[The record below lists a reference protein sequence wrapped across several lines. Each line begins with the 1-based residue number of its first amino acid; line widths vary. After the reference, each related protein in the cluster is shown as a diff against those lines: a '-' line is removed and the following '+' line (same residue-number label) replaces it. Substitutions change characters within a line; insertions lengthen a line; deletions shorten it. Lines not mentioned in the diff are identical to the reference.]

1 MHNRR
6 VFQRQRQQLHPMAD
20 DRERQPLADGNA
32 AGVRLDDAVDRVDA
46 VEVRR
51 VPVFPPIR
59 RAGDADC
66 GYSGCCNGADDIAGS
81 PGAGGIVRSPPNRV
95 ANGMKP
101 RPPATR
107 NSCRNKL
114 HQFCWLN
121 SRFGPRSR
129 IQPTPDLGLRSLDA
143 RGSLL
148 LRLACNYCANAGW
161 LER

>member
-1 MHNRR
+1 MATAGQL
-6 VFQRQRQQLHPMAD
+6 VFILPKVMRPHPERPEGD
-20 DRERQPLADGNA
+20 QIREDRACPQSI
-32 AGVRLDDAVDRVDA
+32 VS
-46 VEVRR
+46 
-51 VPVFPPIR
+51 
-59 RAGDADC
+59 RAGLRSSHELGSARPHRRRFFLW
-66 GYSGCCNGADDIAGS
+66 AGS
-81 PGAGGIVRSPPNRV
+81 IVMGVAAPGGVSPPSGPRSPPNRV